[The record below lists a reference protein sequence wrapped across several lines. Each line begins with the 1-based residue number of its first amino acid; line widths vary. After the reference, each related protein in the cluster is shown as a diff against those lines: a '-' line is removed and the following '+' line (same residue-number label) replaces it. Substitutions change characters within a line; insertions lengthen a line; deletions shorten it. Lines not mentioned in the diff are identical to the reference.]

1 MKIQDIWG
9 KRLVFFD
16 GAMGTM
22 LQQAG
27 LKAGDLPEKWNF
39 DHPEVVTDIHSRYL
53 RAGCDILKTNTF
65 GANRLKLAGAGHTAA
80 ETVRK
85 GVLLA
90 RQAEKRGGRQ
100 AFVAVDIGPTGKLLR
115 PLGDLEFEEAVSIF
129 SEMIKAGAEA
139 GADCVLLETFSDTY
153 EVKAAMLAAK
163 ESCDLPVYVTLMFD
177 GGGKLLNGADA
188 LTAMT
193 MLEALGA
200 DAVGFNCGFG
210 PEQAKT
216 LFSDLR
222 EATDLPLICNPNA
235 GLPQYVDGGTRF
247 ELEPG
252 PFAMSMQQLAVMGVW
267 AIGGCCGTTPDHIAA
282 MTELC
287 REIKPQPIR
296 SIERTAVTSFNR
308 TIVMD
313 GERTVLIG
321 ERINPTG
328 KKRFKQALREQDMDY
343 ILQEG
348 FDQLENGAH
357 ILDVNVGLPEIDEV
371 QTLKTAVQELQAVI
385 SLPLQIDTSNTEA
398 LEQALRIYNGKPMVN
413 SVNGKRESLETVLPL
428 VKKYGG
434 LVVALTLDEQGIPQ
448 TVDGRVKIARR
459 IVETA
464 SAYGISKKDIVVDVL
479 TMAVSTGADA
489 ALITLESLGRVKKEL
504 GVKTVLGVSN
514 VSFGLPQRERINA
527 SFFTLAMRAGLDA
540 AIINPCSAAMMEA
553 YRIYGAIAGLDSNC
567 ADYIACFSTRDDQAK
582 TLSSGK
588 PSNPETDESL
598 SLFEAVVK
606 GRKERAHV
614 AAEELLLEHEP
625 LSIIN
630 SSLVP
635 ALDEVGRGFEHGT
648 IFLPQLLMSAEAA
661 RAGFDVIRERM
672 AVCGRQEE
680 KGQKV
685 ILATVKGDIHDI
697 GKNIVKVLLE
707 NYGFHVID
715 LGKDVEPERVV
726 ETAVREN
733 VRLVGLSALM
743 TTTVPSMTATIRLL
757 HDKKPDCRVVVGG
770 AVLTQEYADQ
780 IGADKYP
787 KDAMVTVHYAQE
799 LFADH

>member
-1 MKIQDIWG
+1 MKLQDIWG

-39 DHPEVVTDIHSRYL
+39 DRPEVIIDVHFRYL
-53 RAGCDILKTNTF
+53 QAGCDILKTNTF
-65 GANRLKLAGAGHTAA
+65 GANRLKLAGSGYTAA
-80 ETVRK
+80 DTVRK

-90 RQAEKRGGRQ
+90 RQAEERIGRK
-100 AFVAVDIGPTGKLLR
+100 AFVAVDVGPTGKLLR
-115 PLGDLEFEEAVSIF
+115 PLGDLDFEEAVSIF
-129 SEMIKAGAEA
+129 SEMIQAGAEA

-153 EVKAAMLAAK
+153 EVKAALLAAK

-188 LTAMT
+188 LTALT

-200 DAVGFNCGFG
+200 DAVGFNCGLG

-216 LFSDLR
+216 LFADLR
-222 EATDLPLICNPNA
+222 AATDLPLICNPNA
-235 GLPQYVDGGTRF
+235 GLPQYVDGETRF
-247 ELEPG
+247 ELEPD
-252 PFAMSMQQLAVMGVW
+252 PFASSMRQLAAMGAW

-282 MTELC
+282 MTGSC
-287 REIKPQPIR
+287 REIKLRPI
-296 SIERTAVTSFNR
+296 SSTERTAVTSFNR
-308 TIVMD
+308 TVVLD
-313 GERTVLIG
+313 GNNTVLIG

-371 QTLKTAVQELQAVI
+371 QMLKTAVQELQAII
-385 SLPLQIDTSNTEA
+385 SLPLQIDTADAQA

-434 LVVALTLDEQGIPQ
+434 LVVALTLDEHGIPE
-448 TVDGRVKIARR
+448 TADGRVQIARR
-459 IVETA
+459 IVAAAE
-464 SAYGISKKDIVVDVL
+464 AYGIPKKDIVVDVL
-479 TMAVSTGADA
+479 TMAVSTGTDA
-489 ALITLESLGRVKKEL
+489 ARMTLEALERVKNEL
-504 GVKTVLGVSN
+504 GVKTILGVSN

-527 SFFTLAMRAGLDA
+527 AFFTLAMRAGLDA
-540 AIINPCSAAMMEA
+540 AIINPCSVPMMETYWS
-553 YRIYGAIAGLDSNC
+553 YRAIAGLDQNC
-567 ADYIACFSTRDDQAK
+567 GDYIAHLTE
-582 TLSSGK
+582 GK
-588 PSNPETDESL
+588 ETNAARPEIQGTGDAPSL
-598 SLFEAVVK
+598 SEAILK
-606 GRKERAHV
+606 GLKERAKA
-614 AAEELLLEHEP
+614 AAEELLRESEP
-625 LSIIN
+625 ISIIN
-630 SSLVP
+630 SFLVP
-635 ALDEVGRGFEHGT
+635 ALDEVGRGFEQGT
-648 IFLPQLLMSAEAA
+648 VFLPQLLMSAEAA
-661 RAGFDVIRERM
+661 RAAFEAIRDFM
-672 AVCGRQEE
+672 YAYGQKAE
-680 KGQKV
+680 KGEKV

-707 NYGFHVID
+707 NYGFHVLD

-743 TTTVPSMTATIRLL
+743 TTTVPSMAATIRLL
-757 HDKKPDCRVVVGG
+757 RAEKPDCRVIVGG

-780 IGADKYP
+780 IGADQYS
-787 KDAMVTVHYAQE
+787 KDAMATVHYAQE
-799 LFADH
+799 LFAKD